1 MSAASLSVADRF
13 ADSTRWRTV
22 ALQFGGTALLSVV
35 LTSMFGLW
43 AGVLPTIFLGLAL
56 LGEALFVTLGLIAV
70 LSYAYLGE
78 GYGLAIDGSQQ
89 SFGAGFQ
96 IADQMVALTTSPV
109 LLAIPMF
116 TLAGAIMTAGGIAQ
130 RLVRVMRASVGWMPG
145 GLGIA
150 TIVACAFF
158 AALSG
163 SSAVTIIAIG
173 AMLAPTL
180 EKNYGRPFSL
190 GLLTSCGA
198 IGILAPPSLP
208 LIVYGVISGA
218 DVNKL
223 FIAGVIP
230 GLLTIGVL
238 ALFCV
243 VKGLKIPR
251 QEFDSRELWEASR
264 HGVLALALPP
274 LLLVGIYGGIVTA
287 GQASVLAVVYA
298 LVVEVLVHKEVKW
311 RELPRL
317 TSDTMMLVGSIL
329 IILLMA
335 LALSNFL
342 TLEEVP
348 DRAAALIQSH
358 ITSPWG
364 FLLALNVLLLI
375 VGCIMDIFSA
385 IVVMTPLVLPIATAF
400 GVDPIHLGIVM
411 VVNLELGFATPPFGI
426 NLFISSAFFK
436 RPVAEVFR
444 ATLPFLLLLIL
455 ALLAITRFP
464 VLSLGLVDRDEDGH
478 SAFTGDCDDTN
489 AKQNRMDADGDGV
502 DSCAGDCDDNNPA
515 VGPGQ
520 EESCDGVDTNCDGVL
535 PPEETDGD
543 GDGSPLCAGDC
554 DDTDRSKNLK
564 DEDQDGVSTCAGDC
578 DDFCVSCK
586 PGAPEIPGDWMDND
600 CDGETDEEPAAA
612 ED

>member
-1 MSAASLSVADRF
+1 MAVPSLSIDERF
-13 ADSTRWRTV
+13 AESTRGRTV
-22 ALQFGGTALLSVV
+22 ALQFGATGLLCLV
-35 LTSMFGLW
+35 LTSLYGLW
-43 AGVLPTIFLGLAL
+43 VGILPAIFLALAL

-70 LSYAYLGE
+70 LCYAYLGE
-78 GYGLAIDGSQQ
+78 GYGLAIDASEQR
-89 SFGAGFQ
+89 FGAGFQ

-145 GLGIA
+145 GLGIS

-180 EKNYGRPFSL
+180 EKKYGRPFSL

-223 FIAGVIP
+223 FIAGILP

-243 VKGLKIPR
+243 GKGIKLAR
-251 QEFDSRELWEASR
+251 QPFDGRELWSAMR
-264 HGVLALALPP
+264 HGALALALPP
-274 LLLVGIYGGIVTA
+274 LLLAGIYGGVVTA
-287 GQASVLAVVYA
+287 GQASVLAVAYA
-298 LVVEVLVHKEVKW
+298 LLVEVFIHKEVKW
-311 RELPRL
+311 KDLPLL

-348 DRAAALIQSH
+348 DRAAALIQTH
-358 ITSPWG
+358 ITTPWG

-385 IVVMTPLVLPIATAF
+385 IVVMTPLILPIATAF
-400 GVDPIHLGIVM
+400 GIDPIHLGIVM

-444 ATLPFLLLLIL
+444 ATLPFLLLLLL

-464 VLSLGLVDRDEDGH
+464 SISLGLVDRDDDGH
-478 SAFTGDCDDTN
+478 SAFTGDCDDTDP
-489 AKQNRMDADGDGV
+489 RMNLADADGDGV
-502 DSCAGDCDDNNPA
+502 
-515 VGPGQ
+515 
-520 EESCDGVDTNCDGVL
+520 T
-535 PPEETDGD
+535 
-543 GDGSPLCAGDC
+543 
-554 DDTDRSKNLK
+554 
-564 DEDQDGVSTCAGDC
+564 TCGGDC
-578 DDFCVSCK
+578 DDFCDTCK
-586 PGAPEIPGDWMDND
+586 PGAPEIPGDWLDND
-600 CDGETDEEPAAA
+600 CDGESDEPEDGA
-612 ED
+612 EEKGASGAPPPGD